1 MSKICPKCNLEI
13 NDDSNYCP
21 HCGNHLNTQSTNE
34 LVTKRKTREEILKEK
49 FSVEELNYQI
59 ATLRGIRKMLLVF
72 AIISTVLA
80 SIYFLL
86 VIIGLILYANNV
98 SAGLPLLTFTYP
110 FFILFLLISVISFV
124 LRETLIAKKIHKR
137 ELIINI
143 ISKQ

>member
-21 HCGNHLNTQSTNE
+21 NCGYHLNTQPTNE
-34 LVTKRKTREEILKEK
+34 LVAKAKTREEILKEK

-72 AIISTVLA
+72 AIISTVLS
-80 SIYFLL
+80 SIYFIL

-98 SAGLPLLTFTYP
+98 PVGLPFLTFTYP
-110 FFILFLLISVISFV
+110 FFILFLSISVISFI
-124 LRETLIAKKIHKR
+124 LRGTLIAKKIHKR
-137 ELIINI
+137 ELIIKI